1 MLSVALRAL
10 RPVLF
15 LLPLFLGLSAHAQ
28 LTVEEIAGLRSMPKL
43 DAMQF
48 LTGKGYK
55 LDSCGLPDAGNE
67 DLTSTCS
74 WKIKRQIDQKLFQG
88 ELKVSFSKT
97 QKNIVYY
104 TPFQVGIGQKMAVYL
119 KTQKGKEEAFDNI
132 REQTYGK
139 KYFLEGFTYD
149 ISQSAKR
156 PDWES
161 ITIYPTK

>member
-1 MLSVALRAL
+1 MQRLVSALIITL
-10 RPVLF
+10 TLIGIRP
-15 LLPLFLGLSAHAQ
+15 AHAQ
-28 LTVEEIAGLRSMPKL
+28 LTVEEIAGLRAMPKL

-55 LDSCGLPDAGNE
+55 LDSCGLPEAGNE
-67 DLTSTCS
+67 DLTSVCA
-74 WKIKRQIDQKLFQG
+74 WKIKRQIDQKLFTG